1 MTTTLRLSSLALRN
15 LGTRKSRTFL
25 TIAGVVLGVAVILAT
40 TIANRSTIQ
49 AFGDMIDSITG
60 KADFWINGASS
71 AGFSENKLSLVSRID
86 GVEQAN
92 PGISRG
98 STLRNGRHRETVQ
111 VAGIDPRVDRKL
123 RQFKLATGRFIKKD
137 EFAALVPIGLA
148 KKSKIKVGDRVTL
161 VGSESP
167 RSFIV
172 SGLLKEEGAGRF
184 GSGKAVFI
192 PLSAAQRIFGMEGK
206 LNYIDAKAEPGRSA
220 KRVGERI
227 SKRLGS
233 SFVVERPENR
243 VDAISQMLR
252 GLTVGLSFFG
262 TIALFVGAFLVYN
275 TFAMVVVEQTQELGM
290 LRSLGGSRGQV
301 ARLILTQAGII
312 AVFGSIL
319 GVGAGIAL
327 AKLLLRYM
335 ARTVQMPIETLSIPY
350 GGLIWAVVIGI
361 IVTLAAALQPA
372 LLAGRISPL
381 AAIRVRA
388 RQSSK
393 KGTLIRLIASFLAI
407 AFAVAVSF
415 LPDAEG
421 FGRYASLAVPLH
433 EAGDFMF
440 LLGAALI
447 IPSLVGP
454 LGYLFSLP
462 MKVLFGDTGKI
473 AAANLRKNPGRTAAT
488 VSAVMI
494 TLAMLISVG
503 GMVGSFRVS
512 VDRWVDKSL
521 GADVFVS
528 SQTLSSSFNKKFV
541 NKLKRVRGVADLTMI
556 KVFPVR
562 LDHERVM
569 FRAIEPKSV
578 RRFAKFQ
585 FTSGG
590 KNKAWRELGRPRRI
604 FISNVLSHKRQ
615 LKVGDKVELTTVK
628 GRKVFHVAAVVVD
641 FGGDMGDL
649 MIGTRRDMKT
659 YFDLDDANALRIKVD
674 QGVAPRVVAK
684 RINKKFKDR
693 NLDVEDIQVFKDRVT
708 RQVNDSFAVFNV
720 LILLAAIV
728 AVISVFNTLTM
739 SILER
744 RREIG
749 VLRALGATRGQIA
762 LMTLIEAF
770 ITGAIGVLVGL
781 VVGAYISRDIV
792 NGMNLLTG
800 YDIDFT
806 FPINTA
812 VWAAVLGLAVAMVAA
827 VYPARRAATYK
838 IAEAIQ
844 HE

>member
-1 MTTTLRLSSLALRN
+1 M
-15 LGTRKSRTFL
+15 
-25 TIAGVVLGVAVILAT
+25 LGVAVILAT

-60 KADFWINGASS
+60 KADFWINGASP
-71 AGFSENKLSLVSRID
+71 AGFSENKLSLVRRVD

-98 STLRNGRHRETVQ
+98 SMLRKGRRRETVQ

-123 RQFKLATGRFIKKD
+123 RQFKLADGRFIEKD
-137 EFAALVPIGLA
+137 EFTVLVPVRLA
-148 KKSKIKVGDRVTL
+148 KKNKINVGDRVTL
-161 VGSESP
+161 AGPELS
-167 RSFIV
+167 RRFTV

-184 GSGKAVFI
+184 SSGRAVFI
-192 PLSAAQRIFGMEGK
+192 PLGAAQRIFGMEGK
-206 LNYIDAKAEPGRSA
+206 INYIDAKAEPGRSA
-220 KRVGERI
+220 KRVADRI

-290 LRSLGGSRGQV
+290 LRSLGGSRGQIV
-301 ARLILTQAGII
+301 LLILIQAGII
-312 AVFGSIL
+312 GIFGSIL
-319 GVGAGIAL
+319 GVGAGITL
-327 AKLLLRYM
+327 AKLLLQYM
-335 ARTVQMPIETLSIPY
+335 AQTVQMPIETLSIPY
-350 GGLIWAVVIGI
+350 GGLIWAVLIGI
-361 IVTLAAALQPA
+361 IVTLAAAVQPA
-372 LLAGRISPL
+372 LLAGRITPL
-381 AAIRVRA
+381 AAIRVHA

-393 KGTLIRLIASFLAI
+393 KGTLFRLIASFLAI
-407 AFAVAVSF
+407 GFAVTVSF

-421 FGRYASLAVPLH
+421 LGRYGSWAVPLH
-433 EAGDFMF
+433 EAGAFMF

-447 IPSLVGP
+447 VPSLVGP

-462 MKVLFGDTGKI
+462 IRALFGENGKI
-473 AAANLRKNPGRTAAT
+473 ASANLRKNPGRTAAT

-503 GMVGSFRVS
+503 GMVGSFRES
-512 VDRWVDKSL
+512 VDSWVDKSL

-528 SQTLSSSFNKKFV
+528 GGTLSASFKKEFA
-541 NKLKRVRGVADLTMI
+541 NELKRVKGVADLTMI

-562 LDHERVM
+562 LDRERVM

-590 KNKAWRELGRPRRI
+590 KNKAWRELSRPRRI
-604 FISNVLSHKRQ
+604 FISTVLSHKRH
-615 LKVGDKVELTTVK
+615 LEVGDKVALTTVQ

-659 YFDLDDANALRIKVD
+659 YFNLDDVGAFRIKVD
-674 QGVAPRVVAK
+674 QGVAPHTVAK

-693 NLDVEDIQVFKDRVT
+693 NLDIEDIQVFKDRVNG
-708 RQVNDSFAVFNV
+708 QVNKSFAVFNV
-720 LILLAAIV
+720 LILLAAVV

-749 VLRALGATRGQIA
+749 VLRAVGATRGQIA

-781 VVGAYISRDIV
+781 LVGGYISRDIV

-812 VWAAVLGLAVAMVAA
+812 VWAAVLGLVVATVAA
-827 VYPARRAATYK
+827 VYPARRAAMYQ

>member
-1 MTTTLRLSSLALRN
+1 M
-15 LGTRKSRTFL
+15 
-25 TIAGVVLGVAVILAT
+25 LGVAVILAT

-49 AFGDMIDSITG
+49 AFEDMIDSITG
-60 KADFWINGASS
+60 KADFLINGASS
-71 AGFSENKLSLVSRID
+71 AGFSENKLSQVKSVS

-98 STLRNGRHRETVQ
+98 ATLRKGRRRETVQ

-123 RQFKLATGRFIKKD
+123 RQFKLAAGRFIKKD
-137 EFAALVPIGLA
+137 EFSVLVPTRLA
-148 KKSKIKVGDRVTL
+148 KKSKIKVGDRVT
-161 VGSESP
+161 VSGSELS
-167 RSFIV
+167 RRFTV

-184 GSGKAVFI
+184 SNGKAVFMS
-192 PLSAAQRIFGMEGK
+192 LGAAQRIFGMEGK

-220 KRVGERI
+220 KRVADRI
-227 SKRLGS
+227 SERLGS

-275 TFAMVVVEQTQELGM
+275 TFAMVVVEQTQELGI
-290 LRSLGGSRGQV
+290 LRSLGASRGQV
-301 ARLILTQAGII
+301 ALLILTQAGIV

-319 GVGAGIAL
+319 GVGAGIGL

-335 ARTVQMPIETLSIPY
+335 AQTVQMPIETLSIPY
-350 GGLIWAVVIGI
+350 AGLIWAVLIGI
-361 IVTLAAALQPA
+361 IVTLAAAVQPA

-393 KGTLIRLIASFLAI
+393 KGTLVRLIASFFAI
-407 AFAVAVSF
+407 GFAVGVSF
-415 LPDAEG
+415 LPGVEG
-421 FGRYASLAVPLH
+421 LGRYGNLAVPLH

-447 IPSLVGP
+447 VPSLIGP

-462 MKVLFGDTGKI
+462 IKALFGENGKI

-503 GMVGSFRVS
+503 GMVGSFRAS
-512 VDRWVDKSL
+512 VDSWVDKSL

-528 SQTLSSSFNKKFV
+528 GQTLSVSLSQKFA
-541 NKLKRVRGVADLTMI
+541 NELKRVKGVADLTMI

-562 LDHERVM
+562 LDGERVM
-569 FRAIEPKSV
+569 FRAIEPQGV
-578 RRFAKFQ
+578 RRFARFQ

-590 KNKAWRELGRPRRI
+590 KNKAWRELRRPRRI
-604 FISNVLSHKRQ
+604 FISNVLSHKRR
-615 LKVGDKVELTTVK
+615 LEVGDKVALTTVR
-628 GRKVFHVAAVVVD
+628 GRRVFQVAAVVVD

-649 MIGTRRDMKT
+649 MIGTRQDMKT
-659 YFDLDDANALRIKVD
+659 YFNLDDASAFRIKVD
-674 QGVAPRVVAK
+674 QGVAPHVVAR
-684 RINKKFKDR
+684 RIKKKSKGR
-693 NLDVEDIQVFKDRVT
+693 SLDVEDIQVFKDRVN
-708 RQVNDSFAVFNV
+708 RQVNNSFAVFNV

-728 AVISVFNTLTM
+728 AAISVLNTLTM

-749 VLRALGATRGQIA
+749 VLRAVGATRGQIA

-781 VVGAYISRDIV
+781 LVGGYISRDIV

-806 FPINTA
+806 FPVNTA
-812 VWAAVLGLAVAMVAA
+812 VWAAILGLVMSTVAA
-827 VYPARRAATYK
+827 IYPARRAATYQ
-838 IAEAIQ
+838 ITEAIQ